1 MGLLDSLLGSIRMDD
16 PVRGTAQ
23 VVSVSSYDGDA
34 TWQNCRMNLVV
45 QADGVPATAVTHD
58 AIVAAK
64 KWPWP
69 GQTLPVVVDRGKPQ
83 RIKIDWDQIEN
94 SGDRASRSA
103 EALAAQ
109 LRGEAS
115 PPGATPAAPFGNVS
129 VINLSGHPPTEDQL
143 AKLRMLG
150 IDPGIVSTTPPAPAQ
165 GGHDVVDELSRL
177 ADLHTSGA
185 LTDEEFATAKKRLLD
200 AL

>member
-1 MGLLDSLLGSIRMDD
+1 VGLLDSLLGSIRMDD

-69 GQTLPVVVDRGKPQ
+69 GQTLPVVVDRSNPQ
-83 RIKIDWDQIEN
+83 RMKVDWGQIEN
-94 SGDRASRSA
+94 SGDRASRNA

-109 LRGEAS
+109 LRGEA
-115 PPGATPAAPFGNVS
+115 PQGGTPFGNVS
-129 VINLSGHPPTEDQL
+129 VLNLSGHAPTEDQL

-150 IDPGIVSTTPPAPAQ
+150 IDPGLVSTTPPTPAA

-177 ADLHTSGA
+177 ADLHRSGA
-185 LTDEEFATAKKRLLD
+185 LTDDEFAKAKKRLLE